1 VTASDGIPPEEIW
14 VLSYYR
20 ASELAGA
27 LLFGRLARR
36 TTDGDLAVFLTAQFA
51 EEARHA
57 WLWTDTLRRL
67 GHRPIP
73 ITETYQSRYA
83 REIGLPTSMP
93 RILALTRVFEERIYQ
108 HFSLHARRA
117 DTHPLVRDTLE
128 RMLRDEDGHLDWVR
142 AKLAE
147 YEASGLIDVAELA
160 RTYREVDERL
170 YRDVVAYERR
180 LWEFL
185 GMKVGDGSPG

>member
-1 VTASDGIPPEEIW
+1 MSDRLQPEEVW

-36 TTDGDLAVFLTAQFA
+36 TTDGELAVFLTEHFA
-51 EEARHA
+51 EEAQHA

-67 GHRPIP
+67 GHRPIA

-93 RILALTRVFEERIYQ
+93 KILALTRVFEERIYH
-108 HFSLHARRA
+108 HFSLHARRK
-117 DTHPLVRDTLE
+117 DTHPLVRETLL

-142 AKLAE
+142 TKLAE
-147 YEASGLIDVAELA
+147 YEANGLVDLAALA
-160 RTYREVDERL
+160 RTYQEADERI
-170 YRDVVAYERR
+170 YGDVIAYEGR

-185 GMKVGDGSPG
+185 GMKSTTGSPS

>member
-1 VTASDGIPPEEIW
+1 VSDGIRPEEVW

-36 TTDGDLAVFLTAQFA
+36 TTDRELAVFLTEHFA

-67 GHRPIP
+67 GHLPIP

-83 REIGLPTSMP
+83 RAVGLPTSMP
-93 RILALTRVFEERIYQ
+93 ELLALTSVFEERIYR
-108 HFSLHARRA
+108 HFSLHARRP
-117 DTHPLVRDTLE
+117 DTHPLVRETLGG
-128 RMLRDEDGHLDWVR
+128 MLRDEDGHLDWVR
-142 AKLAE
+142 TKLAE
-147 YEASGLIDVAELA
+147 YAARGLVDPAALA
-160 RTYREVDERL
+160 RRYQEVDERI
-170 YRDVVAYERR
+170 YGEVITYERR

-185 GMKVGDGSPG
+185 GLESTLGAGS